1 MKKKLLCLA
10 LAGVLALGLLAGC
23 GAAKAAIYP
32 VAVDGT
38 AVTAGET
45 TASALYD
52 AGFDLHTAD
61 GTTIERDEKLDADS
75 YYTGTYFGKDG
86 VTYGA
91 LELVTD
97 DACPVG
103 GAVIASI
110 KIMEDGVPMTQL
122 NGVPLTQLTPEK
134 AKEMEPKL
142 EDSEFWQ
149 SYVTGETILR
159 IERTDGAAGDV
170 QQLEMAQRYDVD
182 YSTSE

>member
-10 LAGVLALGLLAGC
+10 LAGMLALGLLAGC

-32 VAVDGT
+32 VTVDGT

-45 TASALYD
+45 TASVLYD

-61 GTTIERDEKLDADS
+61 GYAIERAEKLDADS

-97 DACPVG
+97 EACPVG

-110 KIMEDGVPMTQL
+110 KIMESGVPMAQL
-122 NGVPLTQLTPEK
+122 NGIDLTALTPEK
-134 AKEMEPKL
+134 AREVEPKL
-142 EDSEFWQ
+142 EDGEYWQ
-149 SYVTGETILR
+149 SYVTGDTILR
-159 IERTDGAAGDV
+159 IERTEGAAGDV

-182 YSTSE
+182 YSSNS